1 MPSAEFNLLYEMI
14 KDIHLVIR
22 RIQREIDDIK
32 YLLSQRKV

>member
-1 MPSAEFNLLYEMI
+1 MTETQILMEMI

-32 YLLSQRKV
+32 YLLSHPKV